1 MTLKPMHDIAELL
14 RERLCIISDGA
25 LRKKNPE
32 AHLKAL
38 QKVSEAIVKRHEEL
52 KPELP
57 ARLNH
62 FLTQCSFQKA
72 LEYLE
77 ATEMAPRSQG

>member
-1 MTLKPMHDIAELL
+1 MHDLAELL
-14 RERLCIISDGA
+14 RERLRVIGNA
-25 LRKKNPE
+25 ELREKDPE
-32 AHLKAL
+32 GHLKAL
-38 QKVSEAIVKRHEEL
+38 QQVSEAILKRHEEL

-77 ATEMAPRSQG
+77 VKGGGTPSQP